1 MGLLD
6 SLTSGGGGGQFEDFV
21 NRYDQGAPYD
31 GIGDDE
37 ALERYQQVDSEID
50 DDVYHSAARESFS
63 RMQPDERRGFA
74 EQLLGMGGQRGMDF
88 AASAAASATTPTRS
102 QRSPRTR
109 VASSPTCSG
118 RCSVAAWVA
127 ASVERSG
134 RRRPRGARGR
144 TRWWW
149 RRWEPDR
156 QGCARRDRRHGREA
170 DDAALSRVADLC
182 GSR

>member
-88 AASAAASATTPTRS
+88 GGFGGGVSDDPDTLAALTTHARREQPDLLGSLLGGGMGGGLGGALGAAAASGRS
-102 QRSPRTR
+102 RAHSVVVSAVGTRSPRLR
-109 VASSPTCSG
+109 SPGSPP
-118 RCSVAAWVA
+118 SP
-127 ASVERSG
+127 RSG
-134 RRRPRGARGR
+134 
-144 TRWWW
+144 
-149 RRWEPDR
+149 
-156 QGCARRDRRHGREA
+156 
-170 DDAALSRVADLC
+170 
-182 GSR
+182 